1 MAAPLHCAAQVLRRA
16 DSAPPCLVAEPAT
29 LDRRLPLLRLRRLP
43 LSLLL
48 LQGGHGQ
55 RVIPFYGRY
64 EPACGVLSGLTHL
77 AIWVSGDLRLRGLP
91 VPLYEAPGFPLFHP
105 EPDELRH

>member
-1 MAAPLHCAAQVLRRA
+1 MAAPLHRTARVLRRA
-16 DSAPPCLVAEPAT
+16 DSTPPPLVAEPAA
-29 LDRRLPLLRLRRLP
+29 LDRRLLLICLRRLA

-48 LQGGHGQ
+48 LQVGDRQ

-64 EPACGVLSGLTHL
+64 KPACGVLSGLPHV
-77 AIWVSGDLRLRGLP
+77 AVRISSDLRLRGLP
-91 VPLYEAPGFPLFHP
+91 VPLYEAPGFPLLHP